1 MHSAWRRQHDVPEDA
16 CPECQGSC
24 YVPDPG
30 GAKWARMVKECE
42 ECEGAIKD
50 ATKKAA

>member
-1 MHSAWRRQHDVPEDA
+1 MYSAWRRQHDLTDDA

-24 YVPDPG
+24 YVPASIQRD
-30 GAKWARMVKECE
+30 RIVIECP
-42 ECEGAIKD
+42 ECAGTGKD

>member
-1 MHSAWRRQHDVPEDA
+1 MYSAWRRPHDLAEDA

-24 YVPDPG
+24 YVPALGRGERIVD
-30 GAKWARMVKECE
+30 ECL
-42 ECEGAIKD
+42 ECKGTGKD